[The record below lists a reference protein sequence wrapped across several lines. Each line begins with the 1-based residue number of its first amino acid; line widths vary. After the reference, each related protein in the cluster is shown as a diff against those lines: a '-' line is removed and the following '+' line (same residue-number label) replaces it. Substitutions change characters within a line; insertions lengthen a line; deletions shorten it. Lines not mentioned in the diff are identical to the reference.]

1 MPSQDVHT
9 QDIESLIA
17 ASPWPTEARSLI
29 EHLGVTSERQARAVA
44 MLAGAS
50 RSMSS
55 ALRRD
60 QSLLG
65 VLDPPA
71 EFSAE
76 KTTLKAPQNVDSLDG
91 LRRWKRRQLMRIALR
106 DLLGEADLAT
116 VGRELSVLAQACF
129 ARALEIA
136 NEGPPLAIIG
146 MGKLGGSELNYAS
159 DVDIVFVHDGNTA
172 DAVRRARKVVQ
183 TLTDF
188 TSEGI
193 VYRVDTDLRPDG
205 QTGSLSLP
213 PEAYQHYFEQRA
225 HAWERQAYIK
235 TSLCAGDSQVANA
248 FFDAI
253 RPGVWEENL
262 AEGTVGSLQTMKQRV
277 EESAK
282 HKGDR
287 ELKKGPGGLRDI
299 EFTVQLLQLVHG
311 RTDRTIRSPNTL
323 TALRQL
329 SWGNYIDQ
337 ADAVHFTTA
346 YIHLRTV
353 EHRLQLRDERQT
365 HELPTETAD
374 MQWAARAAGFA
385 NLEEFQASHSRHQ
398 ASVREIHERVFYRQ
412 TLNRMHNTGL
422 VTELRPARLAQLG
435 FDDPDRA
442 AGTIERLTQNLGRR
456 ANVMQQVLVIM
467 VEALATTP
475 DPDLGLVRLAW
486 LLDGNYRVSAILP
499 VLRDSPI
506 AISGIAR
513 LLGSSKV
520 AAGLLRNTPDFA
532 RNLMGAD
539 ALAEPRVAKELA
551 DDAIQAIASPA
562 NTASSANTAGSASNQ
577 PASPANAQVNAQV
590 NTQPSDKADIQAM
603 QMAELRRFVRYEQLR
618 VAARDILGLAS
629 VVQIPEELSVLA
641 DAAVAAAIESL
652 QPEVPFAVIGLG
664 RYGGLD
670 LSYASDLDV
679 IFVYHGTGAEE
690 ARSAARTARG
700 LLQQIGAQTAQGR
713 VWEIDA
719 RLRPE
724 GENGQLAR
732 SVGGYERYYKE
743 RGQLWE
749 RQALLKRRFVGGE
762 PALGERFLELVDGWC
777 YQPSFSDAEV
787 AEVRAMKRRIES
799 ERLGIGSKAK
809 DVKLGAGGLSDIEFT
824 VQLLQLQHGYNHP
837 LVRDN
842 RTLAALAALAN
853 HDLLSGGDRATLEV
867 GYRFCQRFRNARYH
881 LSGLAS
887 DVFPTDAHEER
898 LLARRLNYDT
908 VADMQADYADI
919 TAQVR
924 EATQRLFYGS
934 AE

>member
-1 MPSQDVHT
+1 
-9 QDIESLIA
+9 
-17 ASPWPTEARSLI
+17 
-29 EHLGVTSERQARAVA
+29 

-55 ALRRD
+55 AVRRNP
-60 QSLLG
+60 SLLQ
-65 VLDPPA
+65 VLDPPGD
-71 EFSAE
+71 FVTE
-76 KTTLKAPQNVDSLDG
+76 KTTLKAPDDSDSVDG
-91 LRRWKRRQLMRIALR
+91 LRRWKRRQLLRIALR

-129 ARALEIA
+129 TRALEIVD
-136 NEGPPLAIIG
+136 EGPPLAIIG
-146 MGKLGGSELNYAS
+146 MGKLGGNELNYAS
-159 DVDIVFVHDGNTA
+159 DVDIVFVHEGNTA

-183 TLTDF
+183 TLTNF

-213 PEAYQHYFEQRA
+213 ADAYQHYFENRA
-225 HAWERQAYIK
+225 HAWERQAYLK
-235 TSLCAGDSQVANA
+235 TNLCAGDPKIAKD

-253 RPGVWEENL
+253 RPGVWDENL
-262 AEGTVGSLQTMKQRV
+262 AAATVPSLQAMKQRV

-311 RTDRTIRSPNTL
+311 RTDRSIRSPNTL

-365 HELPTETAD
+365 HELPANEQDLSWVAH
-374 MQWAARAAGFA
+374 ACGFVS
-385 NLEEFQASHSRHQ
+385 LESFQASHKRHQ
-398 ASVREIHERVFYRQ
+398 ASVREIHERIFYRK
-412 TLNRMHNTGL
+412 TLNRMHDTGL
-422 VTELRPARLAQLG
+422 VSELRLDRLAQLG
-435 FDDPDRA
+435 FDDPKRA
-442 AGTIERLTQNLGRR
+442 TATIERLIQNLGRR

-486 LLDGNYRVSAILP
+486 LLDGSYRVGAILP

-506 AISGIAR
+506 AISDLAR

-520 AAGLLRNTPDFA
+520 AAGLLRNDPEFA
-532 RNLMGAD
+532 SNLTSAD
-539 ALAEPRVAKELA
+539 ALVNPPTPAALHNAASQAVNSSGDNPTTRLA
-551 DDAIQAIASPA
+551 
-562 NTASSANTAGSASNQ
+562 G
-577 PASPANAQVNAQV
+577 
-590 NTQPSDKADIQAM
+590 
-603 QMAELRRFVRYEQLR
+603 LRSFVRREQLR
-618 VAARDILGLAS
+618 VATRDILGLAS

-641 DAAVAAAIESL
+641 DAAMAAAIGCFA
-652 QPEVPFAVIGLG
+652 PDVPFAVIGLG

-670 LSYASDLDV
+670 LSYGSDLDV
-679 IFVYHGTGAEE
+679 IFVYDGDTAEQSL
-690 ARSAARTARG
+690 SANRTARA
-700 LLQQIGAQTAQGR
+700 LLQQIGAQTPQGR
-713 VWEIDA
+713 LWEVDA

-732 SVGGYERYYKE
+732 SLEGYQRYYNE

-749 RQALLKRRFVGGE
+749 RQALLKRRFVAGDLATGQ
-762 PALGERFLELVDGWC
+762 RFLELADQWC
-777 YQPSFSDAEV
+777 YQANFSEAETN
-787 AEVRAMKRRIES
+787 EIRAMKQRIES
-799 ERLGIGSKAK
+799 ERLGIGSKARN
-809 DVKLGAGGLSDIEFT
+809 VKLGAGGLSDIEFT
-824 VQLLQLQHGYNHP
+824 MQLLQLQHGHKYSSLRDSRTL
-837 LVRDN
+837 LV
-842 RTLAALAALAN
+842 LAALSE
-853 HDLLSGGDRATLEV
+853 HELLDIADRATLEV

-887 DVFPTDAHEER
+887 DVFPEDTHEEN
-898 LLARRLNYDT
+898 LLSRRLNYSRI
-908 VADMQADYADI
+908 ADLQADYKDI
-919 TAQVR
+919 TTQVR
-924 EATQRLFYGS
+924 EVTQRLFYG
-934 AE
+934 ET